1 MLPRAEASRRVA
13 RTPKDGLQASENGV
27 DGVPFTPMSDVT
39 SQNALFSVETIPTAQ
54 LQQQQNVDR
63 PQGLA
68 SLTDQWPADD
78 DKALR
83 FLEATLGS

>member
-1 MLPRAEASRRVA
+1 MLPRAEAATRVG
-13 RTPKDGLQASENGV
+13 RTPKDGLQTSENGV
-27 DGVPFTPMSDVT
+27 DGVPFAPMSDVT
-39 SQNALFSVETIPTAQ
+39 GQDALFSVETIPTAQ

-68 SLTDQWPADD
+68 SLVDRWPDD
-78 DKALR
+78 DDEALR